1 MQNIAN
7 QQRKDQETITN
18 KTAEKLNALKSQY
31 SDQIEFTF
39 NFSFVA
45 IVTICV
51 FLSLFPLIDF
61 LNFLS
66 RRKSNQKIKNQ
77 LSQPKPVKT
86 KPVKIKPSKTKPV
99 DSKFKAKTKK
109 VQSASK
115 YLEIFKKL

>member
-7 QQRKDQETITN
+7 QQQKDQQTITS

-31 SDQIEFTF
+31 SDQIEFTY

-61 LNFLS
+61 LSFLS
-66 RRKSNQKIKNQ
+66 RRKANQKMKNQ
-77 LSQPKPVKT
+77 PSQT
-86 KPVKIKPSKTKPV
+86 KPVQINPSKTKPV

-115 YLEIFKKL
+115 YLETFKKP